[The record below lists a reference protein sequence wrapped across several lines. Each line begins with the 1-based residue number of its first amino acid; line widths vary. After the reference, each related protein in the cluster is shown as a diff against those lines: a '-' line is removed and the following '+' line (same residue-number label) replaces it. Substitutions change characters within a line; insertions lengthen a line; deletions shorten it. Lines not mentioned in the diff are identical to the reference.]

1 MLLLAA
7 CAVVIGAP
15 RAVTPTVVGETP
27 ADADLLFLQPVSG
40 LQPDALASGLR
51 ALGLEVVE
59 TTADGARVA
68 VPADASP
75 SALAARIAGSGLAR
89 SVEADGIVRAAR
101 EPDDTLYDGQASYLG
116 VIGAPAAW
124 ERSTGDAGLVI
135 AVIDTGI
142 DTGHPDLA
150 TQLFVN
156 PREATPNGRDDDG
169 NGCVDD
175 RSGCSFVSP
184 VTADPSCGY
193 TVSAPHRRVQ
203 DDEGHGTF
211 VAGIA
216 AATGNNGRGITGIAW
231 EARLLPVKVLDCTAT
246 GRISDAAAGIR
257 YAARLGADVINISFG
272 TPTHSP
278 VLLEAIRDA
287 QALGAVIVA
296 SAGNDGR
303 RGVTYPARYP
313 GVLSVAASGLVHA
326 TAIDYR
332 ATAVFANFGGGVD
345 LLAPGVAV
353 MSTVPQ
359 ALCGRRNWTCD
370 EAGPYATASGSSFAT
385 PFVAGSVALMLA
397 RHPDRS
403 PEFAVNLLLA
413 SRAPVATGTDAG
425 LLDLDAA
432 LNRELFSTGVP
443 GTSRAGGGA
452 PPGPARN

>member
-7 CAVVIGAP
+7 CAVVVGAP
-15 RAVTPTVVGETP
+15 RALTPTVVGETP

-51 ALGLEVVE
+51 TLGLEVAE
-59 TTADGARVA
+59 TTAAGVRVG
-68 VPADASP
+68 VPAGASP
-75 SALAARIAGSGLAR
+75 AALAARIAGSGLAR
-89 SVEADGIVRAAR
+89 SVEADGLVSAAR
-101 EPDDTLYDGQASYLG
+101 EPDDTLYPGQAAYLD
-116 VIGAPAAW
+116 VIGAPEAW
-124 ERSTGDAGLVI
+124 ARATGDAGIVI
-135 AVIDTGI
+135 AVIDTGL
-142 DTGHPDLA
+142 DAGHPDLA
-150 TQLFVN
+150 TRLFVN
-156 PREATPNGRDDDG
+156 PRETTPNGRDDDR

-193 TVSAPHRRVQ
+193 TAAAPHARAH

-216 AATGNNGRGITGIAW
+216 AAAGNNGRGITGIAW

-246 GRISDAAAGIR
+246 GRISDAAAGVR

-278 VLLEAIRDA
+278 VLLEAIREA
-287 QALGAVIVA
+287 QARGAVVVA

-303 RGVTYPARYP
+303 RGVTYPARYSD
-313 GVLSVAASGLVHA
+313 VISVAASGLAHA
-326 TAIDYR
+326 GGIDYR

-353 MSTVPQ
+353 MSTVPE
-359 ALCGRRNWTCD
+359 ALCGRRAWICD
-370 EAGPYATASGSSFAT
+370 ESGPYATASGSSFAT

-397 RHPDRS
+397 RHPGRS
-403 PEFAVNLLLA
+403 PDFAVSLLLA
-413 SRAPVATGTDAG
+413 SRAPSTTATDAG

-432 LNRELFSTGVP
+432 LNRELFSIGVP
-443 GTSRAGGGA
+443 GTSRTGGGG
-452 PPGPARN
+452 PPGPGRH